1 MASNVVPDPARA
13 AAGLV
18 VVADGFARV
27 PEAEKFLG
35 ISRAKLYA
43 IMDAGDLAYAKVGR
57 SRRIPWV
64 ALREY
69 AAQCLVGR

>member
-1 MASNVVPDPARA
+1 MASNVGRESARVA
-13 AAGLV
+13 GGLV
-18 VVADGFARV
+18 VVAEGLARV

-43 IMDAGDLAYAKVGR
+43 LMDAGDLAYAKVGR

-69 AAQCLVGR
+69 AAKCLVG